1 MIKKL
6 LLLPVALLLL
16 CAGCATMQS
25 IVKSTFPYTT
35 DLTIPS
41 SSVPGKQ
48 YETISDATSFDQ
60 EFSKSGNNGDKV
72 SEVRIV
78 SAKLRSIKPT
88 YFNIGDIISAKI
100 YMCGADSNEE
110 VLVASRTNITAD
122 AGNSIVLDIDNSDFL
137 DEFIRKPNIRIK
149 MVYVLRNNTAENT
162 NLRLVLGL
170 AAEPNNW
177 SIWSVYYQ
185 YQGI

>member
-6 LLLPVALLLL
+6 LFLPIALLLI
-16 CAGCATMQS
+16 CTGCATMQS

-35 DLTIPS
+35 DLTILA
-41 SSVPGKQ
+41 SSVPGKE
-48 YETISDATSFDQ
+48 YETVSEATSFDQ
-60 EFSKSGNNGDKV
+60 EFTKSGDNGDKV

-88 YFNIGDIISAKI
+88 YFNIGDMISAKI
-100 YMCGADSNEE
+100 YMCGADSTDE

-122 AGNSIVLDIDNSDFL
+122 VGNNIVLDIDNSSFL
-137 DEFIRKPNIRIK
+137 DEFIRQPNIRIK
-149 MVYVLRNNTAENT
+149 MVYVLRNNTAVNT

-170 AAEPNNW
+170 AAEPNN
-177 SIWSVYYQ
+177 
-185 YQGI
+185 